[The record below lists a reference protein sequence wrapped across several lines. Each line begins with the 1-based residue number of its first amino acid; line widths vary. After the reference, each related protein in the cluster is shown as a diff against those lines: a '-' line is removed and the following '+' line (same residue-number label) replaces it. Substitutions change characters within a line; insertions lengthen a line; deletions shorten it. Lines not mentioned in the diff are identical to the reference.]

1 MLKLITRIGLTTFLI
16 YLWKAN
22 PREIKVIL
30 LSSLSVVLIFFFYI
44 DFTEYLKT
52 TNPDY
57 LIYALLGKW
66 LLVLIFLF
74 LTIKTISNMQWSI
87 SLRKLKRINSE
98 STLSHKTQERL
109 TKAEKITSVKSNLE
123 KYKNIEKYPILESE
137 VDKILKD
144 Q

>member
-16 YLWKAN
+16 YLWKTN

-44 DFTEYLKT
+44 DLTEYLKS

-87 SLRKLKRINSE
+87 SLQKLKRINSE

-109 TKAEKITSVKSNLE
+109 AKAEKITSVKSNLE